1 MKKLKE
7 AFKSV
12 RVKLFLTLSIS
23 ILIIILLL
31 IIINNVVLES
41 YYMLNKEN
49 TLKNVY
55 NQINIYYN
63 NQMDEDYIEAE
74 LEKISIK
81 NNFDILIRNNSRENV
96 YSSEKN
102 FVWSFEEINAI
113 KNMTSSFNKYK
124 TIKKTK
130 IFKEGIYYEIKS
142 IIIRGSLSVM

>member
-49 TLKNVY
+49 T
-55 NQINIYYN
+55 
-63 NQMDEDYIEAE
+63 
-74 LEKISIK
+74 IK
-81 NNFDILIRNNSRENV
+81 N
-96 YSSEKN
+96 
-102 FVWSFEEINAI
+102 IN
-113 KNMTSSFNKYK
+113 
-124 TIKKTK
+124 KK
-130 IFKEGIYYEIKS
+130 
-142 IIIRGSLSVM
+142 

>member
-63 NQMDEDYIEAE
+63 NQMGEDYIEAE

-81 NNFDILIRNNSRENV
+81 NNFDILIRDDKNNVSIYASTKDF
-96 YSSEKN
+96 YSMVGD
-102 FVWSFEEINAI
+102 FA
-113 KNMTSSFNKYK
+113 Y
-124 TIKKTK
+124 
-130 IFKEGIYYEIKS
+130 S
-142 IIIRGSLSVM
+142 IIHEGKNQKNILTHWK

>member
-63 NQMDEDYIEAE
+63 NQMGEDYIEAE

-113 KNMTSSFNKYK
+113 KN
-124 TIKKTK
+124 K
-130 IFKEGIYYEIKS
+130 ISINCRRDFRKDRYIYNEEIK
-142 IIIRGSLSVM
+142 GL